1 MTYTKAMFKPADR
14 IAAIKPYFFADL
26 GKRIAAL
33 KAKGMDVVR
42 LDIGSPDL
50 PPPGF
55 ILEAMFEAASRAD
68 THGYTLGS
76 TQKFRKAVAAYYQ
89 KRFGVEL
96 DPVTEVIDLIGSKE
110 GLFILSQVI
119 LNPGDVSLVPDPSYS
134 VYAKSTEIAG
144 GQVHY
149 MPLLEKN
156 SFLPDLEAIPAAA
169 LKAKILWLNYPN
181 NPTGAIADLA
191 FFERAVAFARK
202 HNILIA
208 HDNPYCDVGFNGYH
222 APSLLQVP
230 GAKEVAVEFNSLSK
244 TYNMAGWRVGMAVGH
259 PDPLKFIETYKSQ
272 QDSAIFAPLMAAGE
286 MAMLG
291 DQGWLSERNRVYQ
304 ARRDAVIDELHRA
317 GLRVTPPQ
325 AAFYVWAPVP
335 NGESSLDFCA
345 KMLEE
350 SGVSTTPGVVFGKH
364 GEGYF
369 RISLVTDVERLREG
383 AKRLAAWLQK
393 RG

>member
-1 MTYTKAMFKPADR
+1 MLLKPAER
-14 IAAIKPYFFADL
+14 IAQLKPYFFADL
-26 GKRIAAL
+26 AKRITTL
-33 KAKGMDVVR
+33 RAKGTDVVR

-55 ILEAMFEAASRAD
+55 ILEGMFEAASRTD
-68 THGYTLGS
+68 THGYTLGL
-76 TQKFRKAVAAYYQ
+76 TLKFRKAVAAYYQ

-96 DPVTEVIDLIGSKE
+96 DPTREVIDLIGSKE

-119 LNPGDVSLVPDPSYS
+119 LNPGDISLVPDPSYS

-144 GQVHY
+144 GEVHF
-149 MPLLEKN
+149 MPLLEAN
-156 SFLPDLEAIPAAA
+156 GFLPDFDAIPAEK
-169 LKAKILWLNYPN
+169 LKKAKILWLNYPN

-191 FFERAVAFARK
+191 FFEKAVAFARK
-202 HNILIA
+202 HNILLA

-244 TYNMAGWRVGMAVGH
+244 TYNMAGWRVGMAVGN
-259 PDPLKFIETYKSQ
+259 PDAVKFIETYKSQ

-286 MAMLG
+286 LAMLG
-291 DQGWLSERNRVYQ
+291 EQDWLNERNRTYQ
-304 ARRDAVIDELHRA
+304 ARRDVVIDELHRA
-317 GLRVTPPQ
+317 GVRVAPPQ
-325 AAFYVWAPVP
+325 AALYIWAPVP

-350 SGVSTTPGVVFGKH
+350 CGVSTTPGVVFGKH

-369 RISLVTDVERLREG
+369 RISLVTDIERMREG
-383 AKRLAAWLQK
+383 AQRMSAWLQK
-393 RG
+393 RA